1 MYCVALRPSPIQC
14 FELSSQSSCR
24 HCAAAQPT
32 HLLTLPLQQSVLPSS
47 VYYLFKMQLCRIL
60 SPPLHAP
67 YLLRSRPFHC
77 SPPSPNFFFKPQSAA
92 PSLPLETRTFPGI
105 RCVSGHNHGVVELDE
120 REVETDAGTNSD
132 YGSFEEEEKRAVV
145 AAEVGEELVEQGLW
159 KQMTEIVKFAGP
171 AAGLWICG
179 PLMSL
184 IDTAVVGQ
192 GSSTELAALGTV
204 AFQSIPL

>member
-1 MYCVALRPSPIQC
+1 M
-14 FELSSQSSCR
+14 
-24 HCAAAQPT
+24 
-32 HLLTLPLQQSVLPSS
+32 
-47 VYYLFKMQLCRIL
+47 
-60 SPPLHAP
+60 
-67 YLLRSRPFHC
+67 
-77 SPPSPNFFFKPQSAA
+77 
-92 PSLPLETRTFPGI
+92 ETG
-105 RCVSGHNHGVVELDE
+105 
-120 REVETDAGTNSD
+120 AGTNSD